1 MTTVYRLLRS
11 LYAANPFDGEG
22 AYRYG
27 GRWSSVGTRV
37 VYTSQ
42 YQSLAML
49 EYFVHLN
56 RDDPP
61 TDLVLARARIPDR
74 LSRTQ
79 VAHED
84 LPPDWR
90 ASPSPSSL
98 ATIGDDFAAQRKAA
112 ILIVP
117 SALAPSESNWLLNPL
132 HPEFGKIEIQSVESF
147 EYDERLFA

>member
-49 EYFVHLN
+49 EYFVHLD

-79 VAHED
+79 VALESFRPTGVPVRRHR
-84 LPPDWR
+84 PWPR
-90 ASPSPSSL
+90 SATTSS
-98 ATIGDDFAAQRKAA
+98 AQRKAA

-132 HPEFGKIEIQSVESF
+132 HPEFGRIEIQSVESF

>member
-11 LYAANPFDGEG
+11 LYADNPFDGEG

-37 VYTSQ
+37 AYTSQ
-42 YQSLAML
+42 HQSLAML
-49 EYFVHLN
+49 EYFAHLG
-56 RDDPP
+56 RDNPP
-61 TDLVLARARIPDR
+61 TDLVLARAIVPDR
-74 LSRTQ
+74 LSRIQ
-79 VAHED
+79 VTAED

-90 ASPSPSSL
+90 SSPAPSIL
-98 ATIGDDFAAQRKAA
+98 AAIGDDFVGGREAA

-117 SALAPSESNWLLNPL
+117 SALAPTESNWLLNPH
-132 HPEFGKIEIQSVESF
+132 HPDFAKIEVQPVESF